1 MVSQE
6 SEVVDRARTEHFPLL
21 LDDSTQIP
29 KDFVQFMDTGFNLP
43 NLSFTLL
50 DECFLVSELRGRQL
64 RLEDL
69 SLALFDSAVVLRPVS
84 DVINI
89 RTREDKKSGRQA
101 TYSPCSSS
109 TAILTPSTTVR

>member
-1 MVSQE
+1 M
-6 SEVVDRARTEHFPLL
+6 L

-29 KDFVQFMDTGFNLP
+29 KDFVQFMNTGLDLP

-50 DECFLVSELRGRQL
+50 DEGFLVSKLRGRQL

-69 SLALFDSAVVLRPVS
+69 SLALFDSTVVLRPVS

-89 RTREDKKSGRQA
+89 RTSENRKTKASSDILA
-101 TYSPCSSS
+101 VFFFYSNPDTLYDC
-109 TAILTPSTTVR
+109 ALTFRGDLLRALERDEG